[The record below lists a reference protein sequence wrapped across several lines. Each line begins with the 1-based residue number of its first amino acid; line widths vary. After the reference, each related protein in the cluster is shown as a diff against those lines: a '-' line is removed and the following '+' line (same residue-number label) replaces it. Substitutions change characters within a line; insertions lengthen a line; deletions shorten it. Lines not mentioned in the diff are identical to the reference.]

1 MKVWG
6 RLGYHDHEMMEFQIL
21 RERNGAKSNIT
32 TLDLRRK
39 DVNNF
44 RNLLIRISCDTS
56 LERMSK
62 KIGLYLRMP
71 LYKLNRH
78 PPCQARNQI
87 MVAGG
92 LHG

>member
-78 PPCQARNQI
+78 PPCHAERL
-87 MVAGG
+87 V
-92 LHG
+92 HSF